1 VRIKAAIAVLSG
13 VACFASVAVAA
24 DAAAA
29 PAGQT
34 VAGCDPSW
42 HLVAAPPAPGPV
54 NNILTNVDV
63 VSSKDAWFTGPSYP
77 YAERTGSEDPPEIM
91 MFHWNG
97 KAVGSVP
104 SPAADFAPDLATD
117 VGFDLTLDSPADGW
131 LGAGS
136 TIGGSPAL
144 RLHDG
149 RWTPMPTAP
158 APSLAPDGSSAIIMS
173 DAASISA
180 SNAWAV
186 GGYGSS
192 RVGEGI
198 SETAMIEHWD
208 GTQWTVAATPP
219 PPDPDSQLLALTA
232 VSPSDIWAI
241 GWQGGNS
248 YTDTIPLV
256 EHFDG
261 TAWHLVAAP
270 APGGSGTS
278 AYPEAI
284 SGTGPDDIWM
294 AGTVSPNGD
303 GGIGTGSTS
312 FVEHWNGASWSLSTT
327 SLPAGAIGPNSLYA
341 ASPTDVWA
349 TQTTGKG
356 IGTSFLHFDGHSWTT
371 VPFPGPQEYGVS
383 YTYYAIS
390 GSGPDDVWAVGT
402 ETTGDVPLIA
412 HLSCSQ
418 EEDA

>member
-13 VACFASVAVAA
+13 VACLASVAVAA
-24 DAAAA
+24 DAATAT
-29 PAGQT
+29 AGQT
-34 VAGCDPSW
+34 AAGCDPSW
-42 HLVAAPPAPGPV
+42 HLVAAPPAPGPI
-54 NNILTNVDV
+54 NNILTNADV
-63 VSSKDAWFTGPSYP
+63 VSSKDAWFTGASYS
-77 YAERTGSEDPPEIM
+77 YAERTAFEDQNEVM

-97 KAVGSVP
+97 QTLSSVP
-104 SPAADFAPDLATD
+104 SPAADFAPDLATS
-117 VGFDLTLDSPADGW
+117 VGLDLTLDSPTDGW

-136 TIGGSPAL
+136 TTGGSPAL

-149 RWTPMPTAP
+149 RWTAVPTGVDAAAAGNSNP
-158 APSLAPDGSSAIIMS
+158 ILS
-173 DAASISA
+173 DAVSISA
-180 SNAWAV
+180 GNAWAV
-186 GGYGSS
+186 GGYGAS
-192 RVGEGI
+192 RLGQGV
-198 SETAMIEHWD
+198 SETALIEHWD
-208 GTQWTVAATPP
+208 GTQWTVAATPS

-232 VSPSDIWAI
+232 VSASDIWAI
-241 GWQGGNS
+241 GWQGSNS

-261 TAWHLVAAP
+261 TAWHLVTAP

-294 AGTVSPNGD
+294 AGAVSPNGE
-303 GGIGTGSTS
+303 GGIGTGSTP
-312 FVEHWNGASWSLSTT
+312 FLEHWNGTAWSLATT
-327 SLPAGAIGPNSLYA
+327 GLPAGAIGRNSLYA

-349 TQTTGKG
+349 AQTTGQG
-356 IGTSFLHFDGHSWTT
+356 IGTSFVHFDGHSWTT
-371 VPFPGPQEYGVS
+371 VSFPGPREYGVS

-390 GSGPDDVWAVGT
+390 GSGPGDIWAVGT

-418 EEDA
+418 GEDA